1 MICKKG
7 VKIIKDILVFLENN
21 LFSIITA
28 VIAIIALFQTHVQ
41 IKISNKQFLFAKRL
55 DKYLLAKGLLELYKD
70 NEKLLDYNSCPDDEA
85 IIVDYQFINLTNN
98 NYLKD
103 VTCIINEP
111 KNNDFKN
118 AFLIKI
124 EELKRLST
132 EIRFLFPNKNGQL
145 LENFIMKYQN
155 ILMELY
161 KYQIILDL
169 MMNDAIPRKNKS
181 TYIELQKEYGEL
193 EHRHRLYNAINEL
206 KKSYYDVLDKKA
218 INKIE
223 KSIKL

>member
-1 MICKKG
+1 M
-7 VKIIKDILVFLENN
+7 IKDILVFLENN

-118 AFLIKI
+118 DFLVKI
-124 EELKRLST
+124 EELKKLST
-132 EIRFLFPNKNGQL
+132 EIKFLFPNKSGQL
-145 LENFIMKYQN
+145 LGNFIMKYQN

-161 KYQIILDL
+161 KYQIISDL
-169 MMNDAIPRKNKS
+169 INDDNIPKKNKP

-206 KKSYYDVLDKKA
+206 KKSYYDALDKKA

>member
-1 MICKKG
+1 M
-7 VKIIKDILVFLENN
+7 IKDILVFLENN
-21 LFSIITA
+21 LFAIITA

-70 NEKLLDYNSCPDDEA
+70 NKKLLDYNSCPDDEA

-118 AFLIKI
+118 AFLVKI
-124 EELKRLST
+124 EELKKLST
-132 EIRFLFPNKNGQL
+132 ETKFLFPNKSGQL
-145 LENFIMKYQN
+145 LGNFIMKYQN

-161 KYQIILDL
+161 KYQIISDL
-169 MMNDAIPRKNKS
+169 INDDNIPRKNKPE
-181 TYIELQKEYGEL
+181 YIDLQKEYGEL
-193 EHRHRLYNAINEL
+193 KHRYRLYDAINDLE
-206 KKSYYDVLDKKA
+206 KSYCDVIDKKA

>member
-1 MICKKG
+1 M
-7 VKIIKDILVFLENN
+7 IKDILVFLENN
-21 LFSIITA
+21 LFAIITA

-41 IKISNKQFLFAKRL
+41 IKISNKQFLFDKRL

-70 NEKLLDYNSCPDDEA
+70 NEKLLDYNSCLDDEA

-118 AFLIKI
+118 AFLVKI
-124 EELKRLST
+124 EELKGLST

-145 LENFIMKYQN
+145 LENFIIKYQN

-169 MMNDAIPRKNKS
+169 MMNDAIPRKKKP

-206 KKSYYDVLDKKA
+206 KKSYYAVLDKKA

>member
-1 MICKKG
+1 M
-7 VKIIKDILVFLENN
+7 IKDILVFLENN

-98 NYLKD
+98 NYLKNI
-103 VTCIINEP
+103 TCIINEP

-118 AFLIKI
+118 AFLVKI
-124 EELKRLST
+124 EELKGLST

>member
-1 MICKKG
+1 M
-7 VKIIKDILVFLENN
+7 IKDILVFLENN

-41 IKISNKQFLFAKRL
+41 IKTSNKQFLFDKRL

-118 AFLIKI
+118 AFLVKT
-124 EELKRLST
+124 EELKGLST
-132 EIRFLFPNKNGQL
+132 EIWFLFPNKNGQL
-145 LENFIMKYQN
+145 LEIFIMKYQN